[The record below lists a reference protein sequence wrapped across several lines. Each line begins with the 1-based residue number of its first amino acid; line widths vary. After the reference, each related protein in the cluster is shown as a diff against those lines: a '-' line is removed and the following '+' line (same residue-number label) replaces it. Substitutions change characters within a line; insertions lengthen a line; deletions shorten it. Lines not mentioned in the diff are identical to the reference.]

1 MSGTVTSRR
10 AFLRRAAAAAAV
22 AAPGIWIPR
31 RASAQLNSPSFVA
44 GLRRPAAGGGACT
57 LWKSQT
63 TNNDYWAGSIGV
75 FESQKIKN
83 DSSSA
88 ITICQVDFWFK
99 NLSSAANV
107 YVKART
113 AQYSSGAD
121 IGSASDTVAVAANH
135 NDWVTFTWSSG
146 APTIS
151 ASTDFWVGWYS
162 DQSHECRVGYDTSA
176 PVGQYYEDDG
186 YAFYKGSFIQSDS
199 DLVFRVYVQ

>member
-1 MSGTVTSRR
+1 MNRR
-10 AFLRRAAAAAAV
+10 SFIRRGALLVPAVVGIKAYPQAFTLADPAVVPVAAA
-22 AAPGIWIPR
+22 GTSCQI
-31 RASAQLNSPSFVA
+31 
-44 GLRRPAAGGGACT
+44 
-57 LWKSQT
+57 WKSQT

-83 DSSSA
+83 DSASEV
-88 ITICQVDFWFK
+88 TLCRVDFWFK

-135 NDWVTFTWSSG
+135 NDWLTFTWSSG
-146 APTIS
+146 APTI
-151 ASTDFWVGWYS
+151 AAGTDFWVGWYS
-162 DQSHECRVGYDTSA
+162 DQSHECRVGYDTAA

-186 YAFYKGSFIQSDS
+186 YAFYKGSFLQSDS
-199 DLVFRVYVQ
+199 DLVFRIYTMQ